1 MANSN
6 AAIAAA
12 LGEEVPKQRL
22 RSMGQGLTL
31 GFADE
36 LEARAVALASGRQ
49 YEDVLQEVRD
59 KLAAYQAAYP
69 GSSMGYEAAGAVA
82 PTALALLAAPFTGGS
97 STAVAAPSW
106 LKLLGVGAL
115 EGAAYGFGTGEG
127 DFNQRA
133 DRALPGAALGAPG
146 AVLGGTA
153 ANIVMS
159 GLKRLSD
166 AGRRIAGRR
175 GSSVV
180 ENEIQRL
187 VQQTGKDPEQV
198 VQDLMDGRILAE
210 NRTLAAAIKIMQ
222 TGPATPVIQKA
233 MRERPRMQ
241 RDRAGQVL
249 SETLDDGDPNMEAV
263 RKYRDSDLETQKAI
277 SREYKQ
283 FRRPRVDASVFDDLK
298 KIWERNP
305 QFGEDLNEMQNTLM
319 RKPLFSFN
327 DAGDIKFLRRPTV
340 QEAEEVYKVI
350 RDRGIAME
358 KTKPFLAS
366 GTRNLGRRLKDKLN
380 KAFPKLADARAQA
393 QAIQINR
400 NAFESGK
407 KSLGG
412 KDVYETLM
420 EVEEKFGSPEALDSF
435 RTGFLAGIQQQLTQA
450 RQKGIIRDLVDD
462 SKKPGMLLRNLIPDD
477 TDYDK
482 VIKQLQLAAE
492 SEDVAQ
498 KVLNNSI
505 TIEGEISKQAQN
517 SGIGASDVI
526 GLFSYNPESYF
537 RTVSKLANRFSRD
550 LTPDEN
556 LRIAQILVSEDPDL
570 VKNAIFDDSA
580 MQKLVDW
587 FDANKGRVMGAGR
600 RAGAVVG
607 GGVGTALA
615 DDMGLLELMELR
627 R

>member
-1 MANSN
+1 MGAKE
-6 AAIAAA
+6 AQAIAGYA
-12 LGEEVPKQRL
+12 PKQRV
-22 RSMGQGLTL
+22 RTMAQGFTL

-36 LEARAVALASGRQ
+36 LEARAVALASGRP
-49 YEDVLQEVRD
+49 YDEVLAEVRD
-59 KLAAYQAAYP
+59 KLEAYRRANP
-69 GSSMGYEAAGAVA
+69 VSSTLYEAGGAMI
-82 PTALALLAAPFTGGS
+82 PTALALLASPFTGGTS
-97 STAVAAPSW
+97 NAATAPSW
-106 LKLLGVGAL
+106 MRLLGVGAL
-115 EGAAYGFGTGEG
+115 EGGVYAFGTGEG

-133 DRALPGAALGAPG
+133 DRVLPGAALGAPT
-146 AVLGGTA
+146 AVIGGTA
-153 ANIVMS
+153 ANVVMS

-187 VQQTGKDPEQV
+187 VQQTGKDAEQV

-210 NRTLAAAIKIMQ
+210 NRTLAAAVKIMQ

-241 RDRAGQVL
+241 RDKAGQVL
-249 SETLDDGDPNMEAV
+249 SETLDDGNPNMDAV
-263 RKYRDSDLETQKAI
+263 RKYRESDAETQKAI

-283 FRRPRVDASVFDDLK
+283 FRRPRVDASVFEDLK
-298 KIWERNP
+298 KILQRNP

-319 RKPLFSFN
+319 RKPLFSFD

-350 RDRGIAME
+350 RDRGISME
-358 KTKPFLAS
+358 ATKPFLAT
-366 GTRNLGRRLKDKLN
+366 GTKNLGRRLKDKLN
-380 KAFPKLADARAQA
+380 KAFPKLADARSQA

-400 NAFESGK
+400 QAFEAGK

-412 KDVYETLM
+412 RDVYETLM
-420 EVEEKFGSPEALDSF
+420 ELEEKFGSPEALDSF
-435 RTGFLAGIQQQLTQA
+435 RTGFLAGVQQQLTQA
-450 RQKGIIRDLVDD
+450 RQKGIIRDLLDD
-462 SKKPGMLLRNLIPDD
+462 SKKQGMLLRNLISDD
-477 TDYDK
+477 NEYDK
-482 VIKQLQLAAE
+482 VIKQLQLAAD

-498 KVLNNSI
+498 KVLSGSI
-505 TIEGEISKQAQN
+505 TIEGQINKAAQN
-517 SGIGASDVI
+517 SGIGAADVI

-537 RTVSKLANRFSRD
+537 RTVSKLANRFSRE

-600 RAGAVVG
+600 KAGAVG
-607 GGVGTALA
+607 GGSLGTTIA
-615 DDMGLLELMELR
+615 DNIGLFELMEQLR
-627 R
+627 

>member
-1 MANSN
+1 MGAKE
-6 AAIAAA
+6 AQAIAGYA
-12 LGEEVPKQRL
+12 PTQRV
-22 RSMGQGLTL
+22 RSMAQGLTL

-36 LEARAVALASGRQ
+36 LEARAVALASGRP
-49 YEDVLQEVRD
+49 YDEVLAEVRD
-59 KLAAYQAAYP
+59 KLEAYQEANP
-69 GSSMGYEAAGAVA
+69 VSSLAYEAGGAMI
-82 PTALALLAAPFTGGS
+82 PTAMALLAAPFTGGS

-106 LKLLGVGAL
+106 MRLLGVGAL
-115 EGAAYGFGTGEG
+115 EGGAYGFGTGEG
-127 DFNQRA
+127 GFNQRA
-133 DRALPGAALGAPG
+133 DRALPGAVLGAPG
-146 AVLGGTA
+146 AVVGGTV
-153 ANIVMS
+153 ANVAMS
-159 GLKRLSD
+159 GLQRLAD

-187 VQQTGKDPEQV
+187 VQQTGKDAEQV
-198 VQDLMDGRILAE
+198 IQDLMDGRILAE
-210 NRTLAAAIKIMQ
+210 NRTLAAAIKVMQ

-233 MRERPRMQ
+233 MKERPRRQ

-263 RKYRDSDLETQKAI
+263 RKYRESDAETQKAI

-283 FRRPRVDASVFDDLK
+283 FRRPRVDASVFEDLK
-298 KIWERNP
+298 KILQRNP

-319 RKPLFSFN
+319 RKPLFSFD

-350 RDRGIAME
+350 RDRGISME
-358 KTKPFLAS
+358 ATKPFLAT
-366 GTRNLGRRLKDKLN
+366 GTKNLGRRLKDKLN

-400 NAFESGK
+400 QAFEAGK

-412 KDVYETLM
+412 RDVYETLM
-420 EVEEKFGSPEALDSF
+420 ELEEKFGSPEALDSF

-450 RQKGIIRDLVDD
+450 RQKGIIRDLIDD
-462 SKKPGMLLRNLIPDD
+462 SKKQGMLLRNLVPDD
-477 TDYDK
+477 DEYNK
-482 VIKQLQLAAE
+482 VIKQLELAAE

-498 KVLNNSI
+498 KILNNSI
-505 TIEGEISKQAQN
+505 TIEGQISKQAQN
-517 SGIGASDVI
+517 AGIGATDI
-526 GLFSYNPESYF
+526 LGLFSYNPESYF
-537 RTVSKLANRFSRD
+537 RTVSKLANKFSRE

-556 LRIAQILVSEDPDL
+556 LRISQILVSEDPDL
-570 VKNAIFDDSA
+570 VKNAIMDDSG

-600 RAGAVVG
+600 KAGAVVG
-607 GGVGTALA
+607 GSLGTTLA
-615 DDMGLLELMELR
+615 DNIGLFEVMEQLR
-627 R
+627 